1 MSNHD
6 KTLLFKMMKNDL
18 RLKKLY
24 DNHVNYKRE
33 ISKLRGKS
41 YLTMDEQQK
50 IRELKYLKLR
60 TIEKIN
66 YLTETAQAVC

>member
-6 KTLLFKMMKNDL
+6 KTMLFQLMKNDM

-24 DNHVNYKRE
+24 DNHVNYKKE
-33 ISKLRGKS
+33 IGKLRGKNF
-41 YLTMDEQQK
+41 LTTDEQQK

-66 YLTETAQAVC
+66 YLTEASVAA